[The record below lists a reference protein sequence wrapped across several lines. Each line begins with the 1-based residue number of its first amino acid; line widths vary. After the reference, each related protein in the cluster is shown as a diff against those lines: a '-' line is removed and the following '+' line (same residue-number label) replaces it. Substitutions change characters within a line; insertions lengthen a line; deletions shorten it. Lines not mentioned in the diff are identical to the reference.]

1 MLRFGLLFVRTCGI
15 CGRIEHGTTQS
26 YHMSSSFKNSLRA
39 LHVTHLAHF
48 KVNYFGRTFRNL
60 YKRKSYSRPLFV
72 GTLAG
77 TACLTL
83 KAILKKDTVGSNDV
97 SKLETDNEHSE
108 GPDQLH
114 MSTTKVKKHRETR
127 VLLSGL
133 VFEIGLGLTGSLFAW
148 KLGLP
153 VLGKGFHISP
163 FTLLQGALASIP
175 LLGFVYFIEQLPFQF
190 LKETASET
198 QRIIAEVFLYRR
210 SSEIGLLC
218 MCTGIAEEI
227 AFRSF
232 LYSWLVSIVH
242 LSTCQGLLLS
252 SFLFGLFHP
261 VSPAYVYIASLAGS
275 YFGFLYIMTGN
286 NVFVP
291 AVAHAV
297 YDYVILEISRYQM
310 LRNKSISSHKDKID

>member
-72 GTLAG
+72 GY
-77 TACLTL
+77 
-83 KAILKKDTVGSNDV
+83 
-97 SKLETDNEHSE
+97 